1 MHKLPEGLTTWVFYH
16 SFLFLY
22 QFFFFFFFFNQLDR
36 EGRVHD
42 LYFFFGV
49 LQNL

>member
-1 MHKLPEGLTTWVFYH
+1 MHKLPEGLTTWIFYH

-22 QFFFFFFFFNQLDR
+22 QFFFFFNQLDR